1 VNLIVQ
7 EVAITGDVAKL
18 MGLVIKRNATQI
30 LIVSIVQLATPGFMD
45 HIVNYPVLIAV
56 SHNPGIQVVIIVS
69 MVTGE
74 LPANT
79 IVPLD
84 ATKAVALKRQ
94 VSACIANVK
103 QVLLGK
109 SAIFAF

>member
-1 VNLIVQ
+1 
-7 EVAITGDVAKL
+7 
-18 MGLVIKRNATQI
+18 MGLVIRRNATRI
-30 LIVSIVQLATPGFMD
+30 LMVSIVQLAPPGFME
-45 HIVNYPVLIAV
+45 HIVNYPALRAV
-56 SHNPGIQVVIIVS
+56 SHAPRIQVVIIVS

-109 SAIFAF
+109 SVIFAF